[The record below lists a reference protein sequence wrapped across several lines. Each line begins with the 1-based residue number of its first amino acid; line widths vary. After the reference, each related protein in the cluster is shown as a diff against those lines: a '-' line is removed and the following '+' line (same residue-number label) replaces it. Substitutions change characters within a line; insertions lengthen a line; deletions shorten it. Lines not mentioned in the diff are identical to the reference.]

1 MQSERPLS
9 AFLHSDSYSQTR
21 TRRQTD
27 KHGVPVPAAFLRPNP
42 HKQAFWLILPPGSG
56 LFCSDAPMPG
66 CLDAHPS
73 SRPNTSPG
81 NHWEHL

>member
-1 MQSERPLS
+1 MRSERSLS

-21 TRRQTD
+21 TCRQTD
-27 KHGVPVPAAFLRPNP
+27 KHGVPEPAAFLRPDP
-42 HKQAFWLILPPGSG
+42 HEQAFWLILAPGSG
-56 LFCSDAPMPG
+56 LFCSHAPMLG

-73 SRPNTSPG
+73 SRRNTSPG